1 MSYVIKMAQ
10 VESVDDISDG
20 LRIKARLEQD
30 GRMSLSELPYAFP
43 LLPKTIQSVP
53 KIGECVLI
61 ICSQLENN
69 LSNRYYIGPI
79 ISQPQKQ
86 EYDSYSYGRGT
97 ALNLLQ
103 GGSLQP
109 LERLSNYEQTVG
121 SFPKINDIAIV
132 GRKSEDIILKDGEID
147 LRCGIRHKT
156 DDGNENLV
164 GDVVFNENDPAYI
177 QLKHSN
183 GIGFSE
189 SQEANSVANIVADKI
204 NLISHKDENSLTLT
218 DKNELIKTS
227 EMDDIMQK
235 LHKLPYGDILVEML
249 NVIKD
254 CILNHVHPY
263 PGMPPCND
271 YYKTTLAD
279 TNFNDILSDNVRIS

>member
-1 MSYVIKMAQ
+1 MGYVIKMAQ
-10 VESVDDISDG
+10 VESVDDVADG

-30 GRMSLSELPYAFP
+30 GRTGTSDLPYAFP

-61 ICSQLENN
+61 ICSELENN

-86 EYDSYSYGRGT
+86 EYDPYSYGRGT

-103 GGSLQP
+103 GGSLEP
-109 LERLSNYEQTVG
+109 LEKISKYEQTNG
-121 SFPKINDIAIV
+121 SFPKVNDIAIV

-147 LRCGIRHKT
+147 LRCGIRLKNN
-156 DDGNENLV
+156 DGNKNLV
-164 GDVVFNENDPAYI
+164 GNVLYNEQDPAYI
-177 QLKHSN
+177 QLRHEN

-189 SQEANSVANIVADKI
+189 TQEANSVVNVVADKI
-204 NLISHKDENSLTLT
+204 NLISHKDENSLSLT
-218 DKNELIKTS
+218 DKNELIKAS
-227 EMDDIMQK
+227 ELDAIMSK
-235 LHKLPYGDILVEML
+235 LHKLPYGDILVDVLECMR
-249 NVIKD
+249 NM
-254 CILNHVHPY
+254 ILNHVHPY

-271 YYKTTLAD
+271 FYKQDLSSKD
-279 TNFNDILSDNVRIS
+279 FNDILSDNVRIS